1 MLSLKENYRLEDLL
15 LNEAIQAEN
24 RGDSVLADNKLS
36 DALIPYNTKQE
47 DKVFCAESI
56 GEFVQEWSGISDIF
70 YEEKI
75 KRIIYSR
82 AKIKKNKMRRKALRK
97 FKREEEK

>member
-24 RGDSVLADNKLS
+24 SGNSALADNKLS
-36 DALIPYNTKQE
+36 ASLIPYNTKQE

-56 GEFVQEWSGISDIF
+56 GEFIQEWSGISDIL

-75 KRIIYSR
+75 KRIIYYKAR
-82 AKIKKNKMRRKALRK
+82 IKKNKMRRKALRK
-97 FKREEEK
+97 FKREE

>member
-1 MLSLKENYRLEDLL
+1 MLTLKENYRLEDLL

-24 RGDSVLADNKLS
+24 SGNSALADNKLS
-36 DALIPYNTKQE
+36 ASLIPYNTKQE

-56 GEFVQEWSGISDIF
+56 GEFIQEWSGISDIL

-75 KRIIYSR
+75 KRIIYYKAR
-82 AKIKKNKMRRKALRK
+82 IKKNKMRRKALRK
-97 FKREEEK
+97 FKREE

>member
-1 MLSLKENYRLEDLL
+1 MLTLKENYRLEDLL

-24 RGDSVLADNKLS
+24 SGNSALADNKLS
-36 DALIPYNTKQE
+36 ASLIPYNTKQE

-56 GEFVQEWSGISDIF
+56 GEFIQEWSGRSDIL

-75 KRIIYSR
+75 KRIIYYKAR
-82 AKIKKNKMRRKALRK
+82 IKKNKMRRKALLK
-97 FKREEEK
+97 FKREE

>member
-24 RGDSVLADNKLS
+24 RGNSTLAEYKLS
-36 DALIPYNTKQE
+36 CALISYNTKQE

-75 KRIIYSR
+75 KRVIYSR